1 MAKNVFR
8 PQEIV
13 HLTSAFVLNAPK
25 DQGQVA
31 ELDEA
36 PAAEEYR
43 GPTADDLRREAE
55 LFKSNWDAER
65 EAMVAAARAEAE
77 TIVAKAE
84 AAAFEEVK
92 RKNDQALRIR
102 REAEEGAEKALKD
115 AEGKIAALEAQARG
129 RLDEVTKEARKKGW
143 DEGREEGF
151 KEGKAEVT
159 RLTDRLHVIL
169 ERAMDKRSEIL
180 EQTEGQI
187 VELVLLISR
196 KVVKTIS
203 ENQKNVVVSNI
214 AQALRKLKTRSEVI
228 IKVNLADLQLA
239 TEHVKD
245 FVEMAENAKGIT
257 VVEDSSVDRGGCL
270 IETDFGEIDARI
282 QSQLHELEEKILDI
296 MPIRTRGKAQ

>member
-13 HLTSAFVLNAPK
+13 HLTSAYVLNAPK
-25 DQGQVA
+25 DHGQLV
-31 ELDEA
+31 ELEESERV
-36 PAAEEYR
+36 EEYR
-43 GPTADDLRREAE
+43 GPTADDFRREAE
-55 LFKSNWDAER
+55 LFKANWDAER
-65 EAMVAAARAEAE
+65 EAMIAAARAEAE

-84 AAAFEEVK
+84 AAAFDEVK

-115 AEGKIAALEAQARG
+115 AETKIAALEAQAKG
-129 RLDEVTKEARKKGW
+129 RLDEISKEAQRKGW
-143 DEGREEGF
+143 EEGREEGY

-159 RLTDRLHVIL
+159 RLVDRLHVIL

-180 EQTEGQI
+180 EQTEAQI

-239 TEHVKD
+239 TEHIKD

-257 VVEDSSVDRGGCL
+257 VVEDTSVDRGGCL

>member
-13 HLTSAFVLNAPK
+13 HLTSAYVLNAPK
-25 DQGQVA
+25 DHGQLV
-31 ELDEA
+31 ELEESEQV
-36 PAAEEYR
+36 EEYR
-43 GPTADDLRREAE
+43 GPTADDFRREAE
-55 LFKSNWDAER
+55 LFKANWDAER
-65 EAMVAAARAEAE
+65 EAMIAAARAEAE

-84 AAAFEEVK
+84 AAAFDEVK

-115 AEGKIAALEAQARG
+115 AETKIAAMEAQAKG
-129 RLDEVTKEARKKGW
+129 RLDEISKEAQRKGW
-143 DEGREEGF
+143 EEGREEGY

-159 RLTDRLHVIL
+159 RLVDRLHVIL

-180 EQTEGQI
+180 EQTEAQI

-239 TEHVKD
+239 TEHIKD

-257 VVEDSSVDRGGCL
+257 VVEDTSVDRGGCL